1 MDFISIVKAFVISC
15 AMALALLVKASATA
29 SLTDSLMKRLNSS
42 PSVVGAPISAP
53 TYDDGAIADV
63 DDVDE
68 AAADVL
74 AIE

>member
-15 AMALALLVKASATA
+15 AMALALSVKASATA

-42 PSVVGAPISAP
+42 PSVVGAPTSAP
-53 TYDDGAIADV
+53 TYDGAIADV
-63 DDVDE
+63 DDDDE